1 MSARIVPGRAEPWE
15 TRQPFMIECLD
26 CGIEWYWGYEH
37 NTPGII
43 ASRDKHNEEHHND

>member
-1 MSARIVPGRAEPWE
+1 MSARIVPGRADPWE

-37 NTPGII
+37 NDPKMQ
-43 ASRDKHNEEHHND
+43 ASADKHNEEHHND